1 MGFCCVTCL
10 VKTKKI
16 QPIDSKMWTHLN
28 NWRENYWE
36 LSPSFKLHSQNEIF
50 KKLKNPSVVA
60 FKICCLIV
68 SDFHQSKKIM
78 VTRENNNDLCV
89 CVHAV
94 PLMQNSEVGAP
105 YLWGGSQQKFDFL
118 FLSIQIAIYCRF
130 QHVLLCTNNT
140 LFLM

>member
-1 MGFCCVTCL
+1 MPSENK
-10 VKTKKI
+10 KTFI
-16 QPIDSKMWTHLN
+16 
-28 NWRENYWE
+28 
-36 LSPSFKLHSQNEIF
+36 LHSQNEIL

-94 PLMQNSEVGAP
+94 PLMQ
-105 YLWGGSQQKFDFL
+105 
-118 FLSIQIAIYCRF
+118 
-130 QHVLLCTNNT
+130 HV
-140 LFLM
+140 